1 MTDIQVEALIAPM
14 EKRVEDAAKSP
25 KEARRYLMDAGIVS
39 ADRNLTAAVAMVNGR
54 ETHLVKTG

>member
-14 EKRVEDAAKSP
+14 EKRMEDAAKSP
-25 KEARRYLMDAGIVS
+25 EDARRHLMDAGIVS